1 MMRHIT
7 RMTAFL
13 LSLILLFGSSCSA
26 EQPETPQI
34 QPTGLIGQPV
44 YPDCPPYPN
53 DSMSNFGSS
62 DQEAFDAWRNS
73 LSERAAL
80 ASHQEELTPFLTAS
94 ATQILSGSGNQNRVY
109 SPLSLT
115 MALAALA
122 ETTGGSTQAEILE
135 LLGCRDIAAVRQL
148 ASDLWNA
155 NYVDDGTMTRTLAT
169 SVWMNEDV
177 AFHED
182 TIDHLAKYH
191 YASSYRGV
199 MGSPEMNGALQS
211 WLNDNTMGL
220 LSDQTSGVMLPPA
233 TVMAIANAVAFSAR
247 WDSTFNVNANEQK
260 VFHAP
265 DGDVT
270 CEFMRSSRR
279 DMLYWGEQFQAVKKP
294 FDFGGAMWLILPDEG
309 VTTDDLLQDQEC
321 LNLMTQGIWPD
332 SREMMIHL
340 SLPKFDVSSQM
351 ELSDALRALGV
362 TEAFSLDAD
371 FSPLADEDVPIW
383 LSQVRHDAR
392 VVIDEEGCKAAAYT
406 VMILSGMSPPQQWE
420 EIDFVLDRPF
430 LFVITGANQ
439 LPLFIGV
446 VNQP

>member
-1 MMRHIT
+1 MMRFIT
-7 RMTAFL
+7 RLTALL
-13 LSLILLFGSSCSA
+13 LSMLLLCSCSLSE
-26 EQPETPQI
+26 EQPEAPDAAH
-34 QPTGLIGQPV
+34 TGLIGQPV
-44 YPDCPPYPN
+44 YPDYPPYPN
-53 DSMSNFGSS
+53 DSMSYFGSS
-62 DQEAFDAWRNS
+62 DQDAYDAWRDS
-73 LSERAAL
+73 FRERAAL

-94 ATQILSGSGNQNRVY
+94 AARVLSGNGDQNRVY
-109 SPLSLT
+109 SPLSLV

-122 ETTGGSTQAEILE
+122 ETTGGETQAEVLA
-135 LLGCRDIAAVRQL
+135 LLGCSDIDAVRQL

-169 SVWMNEDV
+169 SLWLNEDV
-177 AFHED
+177 AFRQD
-182 TIDHLAKYH
+182 TIQNLAKHH
-191 YASSYRGV
+191 YASSFQGK

-220 LSDQTSGVMLPPA
+220 LSDQAAGVVLPPQ

-247 WDSTFNVNANEQK
+247 WEHTFYTDANVQD

-265 DGDVT
+265 GGDVT
-270 CEFMRSSRR
+270 CEFMRSSGRN
-279 DMLYWGEQFQAVKKP
+279 MLYWGEQFQAVKKP

-309 VTTDDLLQDQEC
+309 VTTDDLLQDPAC
-321 LNLMTQGIWPD
+321 LTLMTQGIWPD
-332 SREMMIHL
+332 CREMMIHL
-340 SLPKFDVSSQM
+340 SLPKFDVASQL

-362 TEAFSLDAD
+362 TKAFDAQAD
-371 FSPLADEDVPIW
+371 FSPLTGDDIPVW

-406 VMILSGMSPPQQWE
+406 VMILAGAAPPQQWE

-430 LFVITGANQ
+430 IFVITGANQ
-439 LPLFIGV
+439 LPLFMGV